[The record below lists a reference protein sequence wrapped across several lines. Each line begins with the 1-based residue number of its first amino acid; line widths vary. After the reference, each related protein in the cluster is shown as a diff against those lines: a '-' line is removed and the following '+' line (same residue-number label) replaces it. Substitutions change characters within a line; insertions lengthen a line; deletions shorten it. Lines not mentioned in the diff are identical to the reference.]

1 MRGDNLPIDPF
12 HTSSLGTPARRSN
25 GLTWLSDAD
34 TRAVEY
40 GGDMKFF
47 AVVAVLGQLALAAIA
62 VAVTLTGLTLLASL
76 AYPPLLSFLR

>member
-1 MRGDNLPIDPF
+1 
-12 HTSSLGTPARRSN
+12 
-25 GLTWLSDAD
+25 
-34 TRAVEY
+34 
-40 GGDMKFF
+40 MKFL